1 MSFVLQALL
10 EAVPYNCFVR
20 IFHEGGGAH
29 REIVVVVVF
38 IVDMVVVVLIFVAVH
53 NGFKFGK

>member
-1 MSFVLQALL
+1 MSFVLQVLL
-10 EAVPYNCFVR
+10 EAVPYHYFVR